1 MPKPILYI
9 SILLLVLLVV
19 NFNFQQPS
27 LHIYKKNSQVLEE
40 FLSPDKFKSF
50 QCDTVIRLDIKKHQT
65 DRLYRQ
71 LYDANIINE
80 NSSINYNP
88 PYCVSL
94 VTNKKNN
101 FWGFADYVVFYNL
114 NEGEFICNI
123 NSIYSLNSDEN
134 IKQIKMKVFQIDALM
149 NLAVV
154 EK

>member
-1 MPKPILYI
+1 MPRRIPYIFI
-9 SILLLVLLVV
+9 SIMALITIA
-19 NFNFQQPS
+19 FYFQQPS

-50 QCDTVIRLDIKKHQT
+50 QRDTVIRLDIKEHQT

-71 LYDANIINE
+71 LYDANIVNE
-80 NSSINYNP
+80 SSSINYNP
-88 PYCVSL
+88 PYCISL
-94 VTNKKNN
+94 VTTKKNSL
-101 FWGFADYVVFYNL
+101 WGFADYIVFYNL

-134 IKQIKMKVFQIDALM
+134 SKELKMKVYQIDALM

-154 EK
+154 EN